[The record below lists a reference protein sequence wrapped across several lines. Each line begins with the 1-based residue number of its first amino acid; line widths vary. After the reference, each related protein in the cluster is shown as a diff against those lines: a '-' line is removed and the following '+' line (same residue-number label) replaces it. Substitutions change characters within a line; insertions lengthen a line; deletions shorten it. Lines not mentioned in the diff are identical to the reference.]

1 MESVIATVAPLVPVA
16 AWPVIIVVLG
26 CAFIYYKIKSERK
39 VTKES
44 RDKDTEEMKT
54 EIALLKNELDRLKAL
69 NLEAK
74 LAQILTDLQWLK
86 EKLK

>member
-1 MESVIATVAPLVPVA
+1 MEQVLATVAPLVPAA

-39 VTKES
+39 ATKES

>member
-1 MESVIATVAPLVPVA
+1 METIATSIIPLVPVA